1 MMTCNNITRMCMH
14 SKTLLLAVQRILDI
28 RFVPGVLETIK
39 KQQLHGAAFPGVKSY
54 V

>member
-1 MMTCNNITRMCMH
+1 MMTGINITGICMH
-14 SKTLLLAVQRILDI
+14 TKTLLLALQRILDI